1 VDKVFGDKCSGDR
14 LNSERRSAPES
25 SAFEKEGDTKNMME
39 SLSAASLQ
47 TMDSPLIMVVEDEP
61 HIAEMIVQYLKR
73 SSFRTEHASNG
84 LQAVKSHRTLKPNL
98 VLLDIQ
104 LPGIDGIEV
113 LKRIRA
119 EANTAIIML
128 TARHEDLDKLEAL
141 TLGADD
147 YIVKP
152 FSPIEMVARVKAVL
166 RRTALSAA
174 PDTGAIRIGP
184 LEVNA
189 HETLVKLN
197 GNSLSLTPSEYNII
211 EHLAKH
217 LNSTV
222 ARAELL
228 EVIVS
233 ESEVHERIID
243 AHMSNLRRKFIVA
256 GAAEMIETV
265 RGIGYRLWH
274 E

>member
-1 VDKVFGDKCSGDR
+1 M
-14 LNSERRSAPES
+14 
-25 SAFEKEGDTKNMME
+25 TK
-39 SLSAASLQ
+39 SLSTPTPQAVDAA
-47 TMDSPLIMVVEDEP
+47 LILVVEDEP
-61 HIAEMIVQYLKR
+61 QIAEMVVQYLAR
-73 SSFRTEHASNG
+73 SNFRTAQASNG
-84 LQAVKSHRTLKPNL
+84 LEAVQAHRALRPDL
-98 VLLDIQ
+98 VLLDVQ

-147 YIVKP
+147 YVVKP

-166 RRTALSAA
+166 RRTASSSVAT
-174 PDTGAIRIGP
+174 TGPIRIGP
-184 LEVNA
+184 LEVDGR
-189 HETLVKLN
+189 EMLVNLHGKR
-197 GNSLSLTPSEYNII
+197 LSLTPSEYNII

-217 LNSTV
+217 PNSTV
-222 ARAELL
+222 TRTELL

-233 ESEVHERIID
+233 DSEVHERIID

>member
-1 VDKVFGDKCSGDR
+1 MS
-14 LNSERRSAPES
+14 LENTTERRGGGHTRMTEPVS
-25 SAFEKEGDTKNMME
+25 SASF
-39 SLSAASLQ
+39 Q
-47 TMDSPLIMVVEDEP
+47 TMETPLILVVEDELQ
-61 HIAEMIVQYLKR
+61 IAEMVVQYLKR

-84 LQAVKSHRTLKPNL
+84 LEALRLHGANRPDL
-98 VLLDIQ
+98 VLLDVQ

-174 PDTGAIRIGP
+174 PNTGAIRIGP
-184 LEVNA
+184 LEVNV
-189 HETLVKLN
+189 HETLVKLH
-197 GNSLSLTPSEYNII
+197 GNRLSLTPSEYNII

>member
-1 VDKVFGDKCSGDR
+1 
-14 LNSERRSAPES
+14 
-25 SAFEKEGDTKNMME
+25 
-39 SLSAASLQ
+39 
-47 TMDSPLIMVVEDEP
+47 MDSPLILVVEDEP
-61 HIAEMIVQYLKR
+61 QIAEMIVQYLKR
-73 SSFRTEHASNG
+73 GGFRTEHASDG
-84 LQAVKSHRTLKPNL
+84 LEALKSHRTLRPNL
-98 VLLDIQ
+98 VLLDVQ

-166 RRTALSAA
+166 RRTTLSAA
-174 PDTGAIRIGP
+174 PSAGPIRIGP
-184 LEVNA
+184 LEIDA
-189 HETLVKLN
+189 RETLVKLH
-197 GNSLSLTPSEYNII
+197 GQRLSLTPSEYNII
-211 EHLAKH
+211 EHLANH
-217 LNSTV
+217 PNSTV

-233 ESEVHERIID
+233 DSEVHERIID

-265 RGIGYRLWH
+265 RGVGYRLWH